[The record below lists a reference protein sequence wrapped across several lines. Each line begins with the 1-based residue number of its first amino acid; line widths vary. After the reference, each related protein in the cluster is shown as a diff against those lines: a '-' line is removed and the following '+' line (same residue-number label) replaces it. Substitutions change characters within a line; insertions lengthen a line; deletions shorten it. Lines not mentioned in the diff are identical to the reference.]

1 MELRLSAV
9 VATMRGLAL
18 RRMLVRLLERDL
30 AERSRESTEWEDW
43 EEEEEA
49 RRWRI
54 RRVGSTSGML
64 AMRAKR
70 ERTGRERGVSIGRAG
85 RGERLTVD
93 DGDDAAEV
101 AASQGRVGRGG

>member
-30 AERSRESTEWEDW
+30 AETSRESAEREDW
-43 EEEEEA
+43 EDEEEA

-54 RRVGSTSGML
+54 RCVGSTSGML

-70 ERTGRERGVSIGRAG
+70 DRTGREKG
-85 RGERLTVD
+85 GE
-93 DGDDAAEV
+93 
-101 AASQGRVGRGG
+101 

>member
-9 VATMRGLAL
+9 VATMRGLPL

-30 AERSRESTEWEDW
+30 AERSRESAEWEDC
-43 EEEEEA
+43 EDEEEA

-54 RRVGSTSGML
+54 CRVGSTSGML

-70 ERTGRERGVSIGRAG
+70 ERTSQDGQ
-85 RGERLTVD
+85 GEGKKV
-93 DGDDAAEV
+93 
-101 AASQGRVGRGG
+101 